1 MDNLFK
7 NKAYKILELFIEHP
21 HKEFYIREIARELR
35 LSHAIVIKYI
45 RELTKLKL
53 IEKNSNNLYPVYS
66 ANYGNARFLFYKRN
80 YILFKI
86 ITSGLVDYLWKKTL
100 AESIVLFGSCAT
112 GDFTEKSDI
121 DVFIESKEI
130 KLDLSK
136 YEKMLKRK
144 INLLFE
150 PDIDDLSKGLKY
162 NIVKGITLYG
172 SLKID

>member
-1 MDNLFK
+1 MDNIFK
-7 NKAYKILELFIEHP
+7 NKAYKVLELFIEHP
-21 HKEFYIREIARELR
+21 HKEFYIREVARELK

-45 RELTKLKL
+45 KELNKAKLMK
-53 IEKNSNNLYPVYS
+53 KNSKSLYPVYS
-66 ANYGNARFLFYKRN
+66 ANYGNTRFLFYKRN
-80 YILFKI
+80 HILFKI
-86 ITSGLVDYLWKKTL
+86 INSGLIDYLWKKTL
-100 AESIVLFGSCAT
+100 AEAIILFGSCAT

-121 DVFIESKEI
+121 DIFIETKEI

-150 PDIDDLSKGLKY
+150 PDIDGLSKGLKY

-172 SLKID
+172 SLKIE

>member
-7 NKAYKILELFIEHP
+7 NKAYVVLELFIEYP
-21 HKEFYIREIARELR
+21 HREFYIREIARELK
-35 LSHAIVIKYI
+35 LSHAIVIGYI

-53 IEKNSNNLYPVYS
+53 IEKNDKTLYPGYS

-86 ITSGLVDYLWKKTL
+86 IESGIVDYLWKKTL
-100 AESIVLFGSCAT
+100 AETIVLFGSCAN

-121 DVFIESKEI
+121 DVFVESKEI

-150 PDIDDLSKGLKY
+150 PDINNLSKGLKY
-162 NIVKGITLYG
+162 NITKGVTLYG
-172 SLKID
+172 SLEID